1 MCSHVMVECG
11 SVLWGMLSKVNN
23 SDNFDVVVV
32 MWNLGIG
39 EVKLSLVTFGEVLA
53 LVKYGNV

>member
-53 LVKYGNV
+53 LVK